1 MEVHN
6 QYNMTT
12 KFFSATD
19 KQFTDHPKFSGVQM
33 AVFVTG
39 NDTDSVSV
47 CQLIIEPGI
56 AIPVHTH
63 APQVDSIFIVSGQ
76 GEGYVNGDW
85 RKLVPGNYLFVPAE
99 TEHGIRNTG
108 SEPLVLFVHHS
119 PPLL

>member
-1 MEVHN
+1 MEAHTT
-6 QYNMTT
+6 MIT

-39 NDTDSVSV
+39 NDTDSVSA
-47 CQLIIEPGI
+47 CQLNIEPGI

-85 RKLVPGNYLFVPAE
+85 RELFREITSLSRQKPSTVSVIQGVNRSFSLCTTA
-99 TEHGIRNTG
+99 RR
-108 SEPLVLFVHHS
+108 FCK
-119 PPLL
+119 